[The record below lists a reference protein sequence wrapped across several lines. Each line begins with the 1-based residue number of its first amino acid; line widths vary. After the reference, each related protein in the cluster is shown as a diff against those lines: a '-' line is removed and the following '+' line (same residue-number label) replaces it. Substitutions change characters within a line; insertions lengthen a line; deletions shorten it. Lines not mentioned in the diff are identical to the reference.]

1 MDQLMVFII
10 LASIFGI
17 IDGLVRTRSNN
28 RSFVFRQSSSRN
40 LWTFLFPE

>member
-10 LASIFGI
+10 LASILGI
-17 IDGLVRTRSNN
+17 VDGLVRIR
-28 RSFVFRQSSSRN
+28 SSSKQYSSKN